1 MRLIWKSMNPTT
13 RKALGH
19 LSPLLVAIAL
29 TGVGCLWSSKIKPKA
44 WNVSITKNTESTIVV
59 DLIGIT
65 EEEKPEWE
73 GYPIDKYWT
82 PGDQK
87 RADATD
93 KWSKS
98 LEMGKYETMDSKDEH
113 WKKWLGRGVT
123 HLLIIARLPG
133 THPPGPAD
141 PRRKIISLDKGEWK
155 GNTLEFEVRATGIRI
170 LTPRKK

>member
-1 MRLIWKSMNPTT
+1 MNPMT
-13 RKALGH
+13 RKAVSN
-19 LSPLLVAIAL
+19 LSPLLLAIAL
-29 TGVGCLWSSKIKPKA
+29 IVVGCFGGSKIKPKA
-44 WNVSITKNTESTIVV
+44 WNFTIVKTNTPASIEV

-65 EEEKPEWE
+65 AEEKPEWE
-73 GYPIDKYWT
+73 GYSIDKYWT

-87 RADATD
+87 RADATE
-93 KWSKS
+93 KWTRS
-98 LEMGKYETMDSKDEH
+98 LEMGKYESLDSKDPQ
-113 WKKWLGRGVT
+113 WKKWFGRGVT

-170 LTPRKK
+170 LTPRKR